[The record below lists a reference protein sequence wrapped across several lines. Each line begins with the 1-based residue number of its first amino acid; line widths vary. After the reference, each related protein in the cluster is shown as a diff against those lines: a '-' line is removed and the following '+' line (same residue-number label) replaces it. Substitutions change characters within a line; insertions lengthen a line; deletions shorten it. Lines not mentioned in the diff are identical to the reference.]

1 MFRRWAALAALAL
14 VMSGCAGEVDEGGAP
29 SPQSTQSAETVSEA
43 PRTTTKSSLA
53 TSPSPSASEAVRAV
67 RAKDLLLTKAE
78 LLDGFWDESDDTSPD
93 AEADQQSD
101 APQCPRQSEAL
112 RTPALTDSAAA
123 GWTWSNTETVDAI
136 YSLSYVYGSEAAAVN
151 AFDAYRTRA
160 DGCTSWTAAAFA
172 EKQVVFPMSVGD
184 QRFVRM
190 TTSSVSHPEFSG
202 GNQYWGVVQ
211 VKNVV
216 VEAAYDPGPLLD
228 TTNGQ
233 ERTTRLVTKSA
244 QKAE

>member
-1 MFRRWAALAALAL
+1 M
-14 VMSGCAGEVDEGGAP
+14 
-29 SPQSTQSAETVSEA
+29 
-43 PRTTTKSSLA
+43 SSLA
-53 TSPSPSASEAVRAV
+53 SSPSPSASAPVQAV

-101 APQCPRQSEAL
+101 APQCLRQSEAL
-112 RTPALTDSAAA
+112 RTPALTESAAA

-172 EKQVVFPMSVGD
+172 EKQVLFPMSVGD
-184 QRFVRM
+184 QSFGRM
-190 TTSSVSHPEFSG
+190 TTTTSVSHPEFSG
-202 GNQYWGVVQ
+202 GNQYWGVVR
-211 VKNVV
+211 VKNVI
-216 VEAAYDPGPLLD
+216 VEAAYYPGPLLD

-233 ERTTRLVTKSA
+233 ARTTRLVSKSA
-244 QKAE
+244 EKAE